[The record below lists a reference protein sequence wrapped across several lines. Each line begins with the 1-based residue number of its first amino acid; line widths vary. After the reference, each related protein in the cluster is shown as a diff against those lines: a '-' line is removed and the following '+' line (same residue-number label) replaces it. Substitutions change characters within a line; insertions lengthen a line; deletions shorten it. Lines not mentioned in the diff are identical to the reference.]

1 MSKPKTY
8 RVTNTAKDGT
18 ILSVIEC
25 AVENGEVK
33 IISKKQCVSQEQAAA
48 HKACCIALIE
58 KNYHA

>member
-25 AVENGEVK
+25 VVENGEVK
-33 IISKKQCVSQEQAAA
+33 VVSQKQCVPPERAAA
-48 HKACCIALIE
+48 HKACCIALLE